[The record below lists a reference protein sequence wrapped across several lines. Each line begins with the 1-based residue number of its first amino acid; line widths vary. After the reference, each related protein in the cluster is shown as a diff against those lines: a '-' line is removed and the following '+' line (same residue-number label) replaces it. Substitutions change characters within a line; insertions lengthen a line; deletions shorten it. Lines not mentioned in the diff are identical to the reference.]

1 MHEPATFWNKHL
13 STVLLGLIIIFY
25 FINGIF
31 YLRLQSITADEGT
44 FMSYAIR
51 YLKGQ
56 PERITPV
63 TDNSKMPITV
73 INLIPRVTEEIF
85 TRGDKQKADWGFSD
99 TMHGRYVT
107 LAVSIFTILLVFTW
121 SKELYGKWAGL
132 FSAFLMSFCPNS
144 LANAGLVT
152 TDSYAELFLLLS
164 MYLLWKF
171 CRIRTTKH
179 FILFTCA
186 VAASQ
191 LVKQSLF
198 HLYVL
203 VPICMLIYF

>member
-1 MHEPATFWNKHL
+1 MQENASFWNKHL
-13 STVLLGLIIIFY
+13 SSVLLGLIIIFY
-25 FINGIF
+25 FINGIN
-31 YLRLQSITADEGT
+31 YLQKQSITADEGT
-44 FMSYAIR
+44 FMNYAIR
-51 YLKGQ
+51 YVKGQ
-56 PERITPV
+56 PARVTPL
-63 TDNSKMPITV
+63 TDNSKMPVTAL
-73 INLIPRVTEEIF
+73 NLLPRMAEEVF
-85 TRGDKQKADWGFSD
+85 TRGDEQKNDWGFAD

-107 LAVSIFTILLVFTW
+107 LAISIFTILLVFTW

-132 FSAFLMSFCPNS
+132 FSAFLISFCPNS

-152 TDSYAELFLLLS
+152 TDSYAVLFLLLS

-171 CRIRTTKH
+171 CRVRTTRH
-179 FILFTCA
+179 FILFSCA

-203 VPICMLIYF
+203 IPGCVR